1 MPLGG
6 AKDGFLGGWNSGK
19 RAKRT
24 RPLSTN
30 TPQTKTK
37 DECSQGEGKVQGPK
51 SAGMWWAEGYE
62 RLSMSCP
69 ETIVRTRRPAGVAS
83 VVCTERTVDAGELA
97 GGQVTVSLKV
107 EGVDWRLPISIRPH
121 WRARQLLALPLALNS
136 LLYNLRAHVRATQN
150 STCMRNG
157 EMCLCDIF
165 TLDMYVN
172 DSCGKLVHA
181 QRQRTGQN

>member
-1 MPLGG
+1 MLARG
-6 AKDGFLGGWNSGK
+6 
-19 RAKRT
+19 
-24 RPLSTN
+24 
-30 TPQTKTK
+30 
-37 DECSQGEGKVQGPK
+37 GEGPRPKAQRALGCGGQRDMNGCLCLVQK
-51 SAGMWWAEGYE
+51 Q
-62 RLSMSCP
+62 
-69 ETIVRTRRPAGVAS
+69 TIVRTRRPAGVAS

-165 TLDMYVN
+165 TLDMYINDSCGLDMYVN
-172 DSCGKLVHA
+172 DSCSKLVHA
-181 QRQRTGQN
+181 QRQRTGLN